1 MWNVPF
7 AGRNRVWC
15 QRLLAAEFAAL
26 ARSRCCGR
34 DTYVL
39 VSCSIDGMIFYPRS
53 RLSKTGV
60 LTHRLALAHA
70 GRLGK
75 ATANQMMPP
84 ITRASTAT
92 NIARFCGLNTHQSA
106 ATLISMMTAA
116 KATPPGRFHQLR
128 WIFIQKSRLQP
139 NSQGRRKGS
148 LLFDWRNQALT
159 RFEPQSGF

>member
-1 MWNVPF
+1 MWNLPL

-15 QRLLAAEFAAL
+15 RRRLAAEFAAL
-26 ARSRCCGR
+26 ARSRCWGW
-34 DTYVL
+34 DAYVL
-39 VSCSIDGMIFYPRS
+39 VPCSIDGIIFYPRA
-53 RLSKTGV
+53 RLSLTGL

-106 ATLISMMTAA
+106 STLISMMTAA

-128 WIFIQKSRLQP
+128 WLFIQKPRLQP

-148 LLFDWRNQALT
+148 LLFNWRNHAI
-159 RFEPQSGF
+159 